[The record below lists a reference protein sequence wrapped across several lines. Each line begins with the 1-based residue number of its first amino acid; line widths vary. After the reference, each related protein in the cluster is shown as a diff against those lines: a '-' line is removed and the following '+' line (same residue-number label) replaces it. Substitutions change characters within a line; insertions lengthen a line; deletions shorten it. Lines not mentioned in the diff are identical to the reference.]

1 MRVVYSPRA
10 VADLRSISAY
20 LRPRSLQGAKR
31 VRAAILATITQLVT
45 FPRLGTPQ
53 TTPNVYK
60 LVMRSY
66 NYLIYYTTL
75 PEAGETIYSITVRHP
90 SQQRE
95 FEDA

>member
-1 MRVVYSPRA
+1 MKIVYSPRA

-20 LRPRSLQGAKR
+20 LRPRSPQGAKR
-31 VRAAILATITQLVT
+31 VRAAILSTITQLVT

-53 TTPNVYK
+53 TTPTVYK
-60 LVMRSY
+60 LLTRRY
-66 NYLIYYTTL
+66 GYLIYYTVDGD
-75 PEAGETIYSITVRHP
+75 ADAIYIITIRHP

>member
-1 MRVVYSPRA
+1 MKVVYSPRA

-60 LVMRSY
+60 LLTRRY
-66 NYLIYYTTL
+66 NYLIYYTAV
-75 PEAGETIYSITVRHP
+75 PEAGDAIYIITIRHP